1 MITVRRATPDDA
13 PAIISFQQAMAME
26 TEGMEL
32 KSDLI
37 TMGVMAVFHDPG
49 KGQYYVTEEMNRVV
63 ASLMI
68 TYEWSDWRNA
78 SVWWFQSVYV
88 IPEYRRKG
96 IFRVMYD
103 HVKME
108 GMECGIAGL
117 RLYVESGNV
126 RAQKTYEAM
135 GMNGSHYRTFE
146 WMVCPEPRKDDTDS
160 FHTPRVTGYPPERPQ
175 DRRTAGPQDRKT
187 ARPQDCKTA

>member
-1 MITVRRATPDDA
+1 MITIRKATPDDA
-13 PAIISFQQAMAME
+13 ASIISFQQAMAME

-32 KSDLI
+32 KSDII
-37 TMGVMAVFHDPG
+37 TKGVMAVFHDETR
-49 KGQYYVTEEMNRVV
+49 GQYFVAEEMGAVV

-78 SVWWFQSVYV
+78 NIWWFQSVYV

-96 IFRVMYD
+96 IFRMMYD
-103 HVKME
+103 HIKKE

-117 RLYVESGNV
+117 RLYVESENI

-135 GMNGSHYRTFE
+135 GMNGNHYRTFE
-146 WMVCPEPRKDDTDS
+146 WMV
-160 FHTPRVTGYPPERPQ
+160 
-175 DRRTAGPQDRKT
+175 
-187 ARPQDCKTA
+187 